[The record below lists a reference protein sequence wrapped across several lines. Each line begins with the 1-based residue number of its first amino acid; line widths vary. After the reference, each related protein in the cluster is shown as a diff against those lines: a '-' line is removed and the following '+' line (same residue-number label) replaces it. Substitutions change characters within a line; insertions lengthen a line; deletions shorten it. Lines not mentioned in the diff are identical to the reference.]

1 MNNFHCSEQ
10 CCSVYPVS
18 IKFSLYFTWLCS
30 LRIQW
35 HKSKFDT
42 IETRK
47 FSIRVHENSLV
58 YSLDPVP
65 FASIWKMEV
74 TNSNNMVGIAMWLY
88 FPVLNINV
96 NTPSITLDT
105 YFHIYRYM
113 PYPVSCK
120 IFSNWGLLQSCNFG
134 LFQPFNFEVI
144 FRLSKDQS
152 TLHMCIVLNILD

>member
-1 MNNFHCSEQ
+1 MNNFHRSEQ

-18 IKFSLYFTWLCS
+18 IKFFLYFTWLCS

-35 HKSKFDT
+35 LKSKFDT
-42 IETRK
+42 TETHK
-47 FSIRVHENSLV
+47 FSTRDHENSLA
-58 YSLDPVP
+58 YSLDLVP

-74 TNSNNMVGIAMWLY
+74 TNTNNMGGIAVWLY
-88 FPVLNINV
+88 FPVLDINV

-134 LFQPFNFEVI
+134 LLQSCNFGVI